1 MPNRPERS
9 TYVRVTL
16 AAGTD
21 LQNAL
26 KNVPN
31 RAARLVELATMGL
44 ALQRASAASSGGG
57 IHLQSDPPPASAPHS
72 CTHVQ
77 TCGLTGQPDDAA
89 GALADHPLEHCTTSP
104 DVGPVRRW
112 RARQGQ

>member
-1 MPNRPERS
+1 MPTPSERS

-26 KNVPN
+26 KNMPN

-44 ALQRASAASSGGG
+44 ALQRVSAASLAGGG
-57 IHLQSDPPPASAPHS
+57 LGPVLTLPVYPAPASHS
-72 CTHVQ
+72 
-77 TCGLTGQPDDAA
+77 L
-89 GALADHPLEHCTTSP
+89 
-104 DVGPVRRW
+104 
-112 RARQGQ
+112 